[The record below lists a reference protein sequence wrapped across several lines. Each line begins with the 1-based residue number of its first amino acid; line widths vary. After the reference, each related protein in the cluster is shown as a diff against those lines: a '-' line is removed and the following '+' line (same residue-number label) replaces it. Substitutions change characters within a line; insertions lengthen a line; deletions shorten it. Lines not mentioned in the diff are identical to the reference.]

1 MIKWYSRKG
10 FLSVDTGNCYLN
22 PLLDCLL
29 TYMIGTYIPTCI
41 WSFLHED
48 NLHLCEILVVSGH
61 GLWTIVIVLKAFQ
74 FDSCNQW
81 ELCTFLYFFFQ
92 THHSLHESGIASD
105 LSYLHWRILTQK
117 HQLMPA
123 QSIGRHQL
131 RQIKYVLPWNS
142 DLKKWDLN
150 IMDVKMSD
158 EQVFT
163 KITFWLSFINR

>member
-81 ELCTFLYFFFQ
+81 ELCTFLYFFFKHT
-92 THHSLHESGIASD
+92 THFMKVGLLVTSVIYIEGFWLKNISWCLHNLLADISWVKSSMCCYEIVTWRSGIWTSWM
-105 LSYLHWRILTQK
+105 LKFLMNKFLQK
-117 HQLMPA
+117 SHFDYH
-123 QSIGRHQL
+123 S
-131 RQIKYVLPWNS
+131 
-142 DLKKWDLN
+142 
-150 IMDVKMSD
+150 
-158 EQVFT
+158 
-163 KITFWLSFINR
+163 

>member
-10 FLSVDTGNCYLN
+10 FLSVETGNCYLN

-81 ELCTFLYFFFQ
+81 ELCTFLYFFFKHT
-92 THHSLHESGIASD
+92 THFMKVGLLVTSVIYNERVVDRLPAMTYGLKLSLEAWILKSD
-105 LSYLHWRILTQK
+105 
-117 HQLMPA
+117 
-123 QSIGRHQL
+123 
-131 RQIKYVLPWNS
+131 NF
-142 DLKKWDLN
+142 N
-150 IMDVKMSD
+150 
-158 EQVFT
+158 
-163 KITFWLSFINR
+163 LSFKEII

>member
-1 MIKWYSRKG
+1 MIFKKRFPFCRHWELLPEPSSW
-10 FLSVDTGNCYLN
+10 LSSTC
-22 PLLDCLL
+22 
-29 TYMIGTYIPTCI
+29 MIGTYIPTCI

-105 LSYLHWRILTQK
+105 LSYLQWESCRSSATYDLWLK
-117 HQLMPA
+117 A
-123 QSIGRHQL
+123 
-131 RQIKYVLPWNS
+131 NS
-142 DLKKWDLN
+142 WSLN
-150 IMDVKMSD
+150 
-158 EQVFT
+158 F
-163 KITFWLSFINR
+163 KI

>member
-1 MIKWYSRKG
+1 MIFEKR
-10 FLSVDTGNCYLN
+10 FPFVETGNCYLN

-105 LSYLHWRILTQK
+105 LSYLQWESCRSSTT
-117 HQLMPA
+117 
-123 QSIGRHQL
+123 
-131 RQIKYVLPWNS
+131 Y
-142 DLKKWDLN
+142 DLWLKSESWSLN
-150 IMDVKMSD
+150 
-158 EQVFT
+158 F
-163 KITFWLSFINR
+163 KI

>member
-1 MIKWYSRKG
+1 MIFEER
-10 FLSVDTGNCYLN
+10 FPFVETGNCYLN

-81 ELCTFLYFFFQ
+81 ELCTFLFFFQ
-92 THHSLHESGIASD
+92 TH
-105 LSYLHWRILTQK
+105 YLLTSWVVVVGWK
-117 HQLMPA
+117 NWDFNTSNFWLLYRMPNT
-123 QSIGRHQL
+123 
-131 RQIKYVLPWNS
+131 QIV
-142 DLKKWDLN
+142 
-150 IMDVKMSD
+150 
-158 EQVFT
+158 T
-163 KITFWLSFINR
+163 KITLSKN